1 MNHWKVVMNPFNQ
14 NQLEVY
20 DLDKDTEE
28 KTNLAAKIPEVTA
41 NLLRAMKEAHEDSKD
56 WPNPGS
62 LKK

>member
-1 MNHWKVVMNPFNQ
+1 MNHWKGVMNPFQ

-20 DLDKDTEE
+20 DLDKDAEE
-28 KTNLAAKIPEVTA
+28 KNNLASKMPEING
-41 NLLRAMKEAHEDSKD
+41 NLLKAMKEAHEDSKD

>member
-1 MNHWKVVMNPFNQ
+1 MNPFNQ

-20 DLDKDTEE
+20 DLDKDAEE
-28 KTNLAAKIPEVTA
+28 KTNIASKVPEITA
-41 NLLRAMKEAHEDSKD
+41 LLLKAMKEAHEDSKD

>member
-1 MNHWKVVMNPFNQ
+1 MNPFNQ